1 VCIFL
6 FALAASAHMTIL
18 QINRRRGKKF
28 LISGML
34 FGFCMARIVTCS
46 LRMAW
51 ASYSTN
57 ISVAIAAQVF
67 VAAGV
72 LLLFV
77 VNLIFSQR
85 ILRASHP
92 RFGWAAWL
100 SVAFKVYYASIVI
113 MIIAL
118 ITCVTQSFYTLSHN
132 TLRIDHDVL
141 LIGGTYFA
149 VAAFL
154 PIPIILLALA
164 IPSKSHKDHF
174 GEGRFRTKVFIVL
187 SSSTILTLGAAF
199 RAGTNFVPRPASD
212 PAWYDSKACFY
223 LFNFTIEWIVVFLYA
238 VIRVDKR
245 FIIPDKA
252 HGPGAYGGHKKEE
265 KKRSEFLASAEGS
278 LFDLDDRAAGTENNR
293 SDADL
298 EAGRSPI
305 TAVNRNHEETLAV
318 DAEPAIQENVESEKP
333 I

>member
-1 VCIFL
+1 
-6 FALAASAHMTIL
+6 MTIL
-18 QINRRRGKKF
+18 QINQRRGKKF

-34 FGFCMARIVTCS
+34 FGFCMARILTCS

-51 ASYSTN
+51 TSYLTN
-57 ISVAIAAQVF
+57 VSVAIAAQIF

-118 ITCVTQSFYTLSHN
+118 ITCVIQSFYTLSHN

-141 LIGGTYFA
+141 LIGATYFA

-154 PIPIILLALA
+154 PIPIILLTLA

-174 GEGRFRTKVFIVL
+174 GEGHFRTKVFIVL

-223 LFNFTIEWIVVFLYA
+223 LFNFTIEWTVVFLYA

-252 HGPGAYGGHKKEE
+252 HGPGAYGGDKKE
-265 KKRSEFLASAEGS
+265 KKRSEFRVSAEDS
-278 LFDLDDRAAGTENNR
+278 LFDLDDRAAGTEKKR

-298 EAGRSPI
+298 EAGHSTI
-305 TAVNRNHEETLAV
+305 TAVNGNREETLTV
-318 DAEPAIQENVESEKP
+318 DAEPAIQS
-333 I
+333 